1 MADLPYSMVSRPEPR
16 FIDHTLG
23 VRQSQT
29 KLCVVFPLFPE
40 SLFSFF
46 LTFIQLEERRL
57 PVLCRDPYISASI
70 HNRSGRQSSRP
81 DSRGSG
87 GGGSGSRSITHAAA
101 ESSKQRGLRIVAIKK
116 CILVLTTTGDTAT
129 TTARIRGNAIRIK
142 VKIEKCLSLGFPQN
156 WA

>member
-81 DSRGSG
+81 DSRGSS
-87 GGGSGSRSITHAAA
+87 GGSGSRSITQAAA

-129 TTARIRGNAIRIK
+129 TTARIRGNAIRMK